1 MPKNTTQCPRPGL
14 EPGTARS
21 GVERTNHEATAPPK
35 GRKSGGYELIG
46 SWNKIEQ
53 TESSF
58 PKQRLAELLK
68 KSTACEEPCGRQHA
82 KAVELDS
89 KHLFIFGGET
99 WTGVRENV
107 TNDAFILES
116 DRMRWYKLPVGGN
129 APKLVGHSMVGTGDK
144 IFVFGGGVGNKYC
157 DNLWE
162 VKI

>member
-1 MPKNTTQCPRPGL
+1 MSPARARTR
-14 EPGTARS
+14 TARS